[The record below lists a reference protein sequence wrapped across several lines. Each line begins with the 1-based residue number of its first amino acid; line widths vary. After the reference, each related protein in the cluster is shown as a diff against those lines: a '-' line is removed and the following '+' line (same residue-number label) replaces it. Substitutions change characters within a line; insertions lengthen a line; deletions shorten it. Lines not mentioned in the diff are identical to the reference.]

1 MRSSLSHMVL
11 SRRVGETSPS
21 QSVAISVRYVADGSP
36 AGLFAAIEMAERNHD
51 AGVHPEVR

>member
-1 MRSSLSHMVL
+1 MVL